1 MTVKSTISLAD
12 ERYAFAKTLVEAG
25 RFPSMSAVMRQG
37 VELLRQQMETEA
49 MERAAL
55 AELLKQRRAGEF
67 ISSDKMDGLLWIV
80 SGCSVLILKR
90 AVSSSPNGRR

>member
-1 MTVKSTISLAD
+1 
-12 ERYAFAKTLVEAG
+12 
-25 RFPSMSAVMRQG
+25 MRQG

-80 SGCSVLILKR
+80 SGCSVLILER
-90 AVSSSPNGRR
+90 AVSSSPHERRQAGLFRYCRGHFCI